1 MQFVVKDITDQ
12 QTALLDNGLRMVF
25 QFLSAWKNA
34 ADKSPSN
41 SFNSITSTPKGRHA
55 HARHHDPT
63 RTHDQHNRPDLATT
77 LHMAEGFALVMLCH
91 CRIATRRISLMILK
105 EVKQLFKIL
114 GALREDLTVLDAL
127 DKSTNIVLEENSHLI
142 PIQDK
147 TAAAALASVDFQWLT
162 GNKNYNILT

>member
-1 MQFVVKDITDQ
+1 MYKCLFYTYAVHVLKLISGFMQFVVKDITDQ

-34 ADKSPSN
+34 ADKSPCN
-41 SFNSITSTPKGRHA
+41 SSNSITTTPKGHA

-105 EVKQLFKIL
+105 EVKN
-114 GALREDLTVLDAL
+114 VC
-127 DKSTNIVLEENSHLI
+127 
-142 PIQDK
+142 
-147 TAAAALASVDFQWLT
+147 
-162 GNKNYNILT
+162 Y